1 MREKLSLTSW
11 APSLRPEALWRLA
24 VDLDSMVGDDC
35 SDGGELVVAQAKP
48 ICSGTH
54 SPEDVLGE
62 EDGGASRL
70 RSFV

>member
-1 MREKLSLTSW
+1 MAPGGGLGQGEVIELSS
-11 APSLRPEALWRLA
+11 
-24 VDLDSMVGDDC
+24 SMVGDDC

>member
-1 MREKLSLTSW
+1 
-11 APSLRPEALWRLA
+11 
-24 VDLDSMVGDDC
+24 MVGDDC

-70 RSFV
+70 RSNTGTLIPVHLDHIYSCSLNVQHVS